1 MDLRWEFEVVEVPVT
16 VTLNAYTAN
25 DVVGGTL
32 TSNAISQVSGQGGYI
47 SWVKLVDDAD
57 QKEPFYLYVFSEA
70 PSTIA
75 NDAAHAPTEADWL
88 KWLGTIEIEAADYD
102 ANGADAAALVP
113 GKDKATEDFVF
124 FPALANGRLYF
135 RLVAVETPDY
145 ADADDLTLQLGIMV
159 Q

>member
-1 MDLRWEFEVVEVPVT
+1 MDLRWTFEVVEVPIT

-32 TSNAISQVSGQGGYI
+32 TSDAISQIAGQGGYI
-47 SWVKLVDDAD
+47 HWVRLVDDAS
-57 QKEPFYLYVFSEA
+57 QKEPFYLYVFAAA

-88 KWLGTIEIEAADYD
+88 KWLGTIEIAAADYD
-102 ANGADAAALVP
+102 ENGAEAAALVP

-135 RLVAVETPDY
+135 RLVAVDTPDY
-145 ADADDLTLQLGIMV
+145 ADADDLTLHIGIMV